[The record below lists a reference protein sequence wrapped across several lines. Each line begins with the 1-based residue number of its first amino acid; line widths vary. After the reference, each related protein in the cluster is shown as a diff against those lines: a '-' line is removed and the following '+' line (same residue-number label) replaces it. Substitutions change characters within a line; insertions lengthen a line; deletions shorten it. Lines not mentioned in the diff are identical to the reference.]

1 MRPDATVNGREKIEA
16 AGEAEAITLKQAA
29 IAKNPLIIQYEF
41 VQKLSPN
48 INWGVLPDSVVP
60 FLDANQSMGTGTTT
74 STTTGQ

>member
-60 FLDANQSMGTGTTT
+60 FLDANQLMGTGTT
-74 STTTGQ
+74 STTAGQ